1 MDWLL
6 DNLNKQLRCYS
17 EIFKNYTD
25 NSEEKVS
32 ILEKNILAFVLC
44 ICFILSQLFWYNP
57 VRDSFIHKMDARVA
71 KLNAFLFISYTLFYK
86 NLSGFVLFLSLLLGV
101 LTTYA
106 FYRSNYYS
114 CKEWCCDE
122 HLFNHGLIHIAAF
135 FSMLLAFI

>member
-1 MDWLL
+1 MGYLVTQYL
-6 DNLNKQLRCYS
+6 CITSGLFIIPLIIYFFSNHK
-17 EIFKNYTD
+17 
-25 NSEEKVS
+25 

-86 NLSGFVLFLSLLLGV
+86 KLYGFVLFLYLLLGV

-135 FSMLLAFI
+135 FSILFAFI